1 MSAAA
6 LASTILTFTAIVGVG
21 AVLRGLGILRREDAR
36 PINAIII
43 YVGLPAFIFNAV
55 HGAELRPD
63 LWRVVLIAWLVF
75 GVMLLL
81 GWLAARA
88 LKLPAE
94 MAGGFIIAT
103 ALGNTGYIGYPI
115 TEAFLGEGSL
125 PQAIFYDVFG
135 TVCALAL
142 VGLLVAQHYG
152 TNAEARVNPLRELF
166 TFPAVIALLVALAL
180 RPVAIP
186 NLVSGGLGLLA
197 SMVAPLIM
205 LSVGLSL
212 RASTMVRTAGPLAL
226 LSSLRLLVAPIIA
239 IGLGWLLL
247 GTADTAVRVLAL
259 EAGMPAMM
267 LTLVVGERF
276 GLDTDFIASAIF
288 VTTAASALT
297 LPLLQLAR
305 LPLAAA
311 SPAAGSRDSV
321 ARERGAGA
329 THRGTCRAAVPDAL
343 RRL

>member
-21 AVLRGLGILRREDAR
+21 AALRGFGVLRREDAR
-36 PINAIII
+36 PINRIII

-55 HGAELRPD
+55 HGAKLRPD

-75 GVMLLL
+75 GAMLLI

-88 LKLPAE
+88 LRLPSE

-115 TEAFLGEGSL
+115 TEAFLGKGSL

-135 TVCALAL
+135 TVCVLAL
-142 VGLLVAQHYG
+142 IGLLVAQHYG

-180 RPVAIP
+180 RAVPVP
-186 NLVSGGLGLLA
+186 TLVSGGLGLLA

-212 RASTMVRTAGPLAL
+212 RASAMVRTVGPLAV
-226 LSSLRLLVAPIIA
+226 LSILRLLVAPLIGV
-239 IGLGWLLL
+239 GLGWLLFGASDPAL
-247 GTADTAVRVLAL
+247 RVLAL

-297 LPLLQLAR
+297 LPLLQLVVFR
-305 LPLAAA
+305 
-311 SPAAGSRDSV
+311 
-321 ARERGAGA
+321 
-329 THRGTCRAAVPDAL
+329 
-343 RRL
+343 

>member
-1 MSAAA
+1 MSAIA

-21 AVLRGLGILRREDAR
+21 AVLRSFGILRREDAR
-36 PINAIII
+36 PINNIII

-55 HGAELRPD
+55 HGAELRAG

-75 GVMLLL
+75 GAMLLL

-88 LKLPAE
+88 LKLPAQ

-103 ALGNTGYIGYPI
+103 ALGNTGYIGYPV
-115 TEAFLGEGSL
+115 TQALLGKGNL
-125 PQAIFYDVFG
+125 PRAIFYDVFG

-152 TNAEARVNPLRELF
+152 TNAEARVNPFRELF
-166 TFPAVIALLVALAL
+166 TFPAVIALLIALAL
-180 RPVAIP
+180 RSVAIP

-212 RASTMVRTAGPLAL
+212 RASTMVRTAGPLVL
-226 LSSLRLLVAPIIA
+226 LSALRLLAAPIIA
-239 IGLGWLLL
+239 VGLGWLLF
-247 GTADTAVRVLAL
+247 GAADASVVRVLAL
-259 EAGMPAMM
+259 QAGMPAMM

-288 VTTAASALT
+288 VTTAASAVT
-297 LPLLQLAR
+297 LPLVQL
-305 LPLAAA
+305 LAF
-311 SPAAGSRDSV
+311 R
-321 ARERGAGA
+321 
-329 THRGTCRAAVPDAL
+329 
-343 RRL
+343 